1 MKFLRW
7 LFKSRQDESKQ
18 AVDQESL
25 QKELDQWL
33 IVTAENER
41 SGESAVFRIRM
52 TRPTVRDL
60 GFFTTAIS
68 VNWSYDTDTGMP
80 SPETKES
87 MDAFEDSV
95 DPITGDNEFAELM
108 YVATGGGKREWLIY
122 TSDQERFMNELNDL
136 LAGDEPYPLEIELYE
151 DPEWSIW
158 AEIAQ
163 AVEER
168 EDAN

>member
-1 MKFLRW
+1 MKFFRW
-7 LFKSRQDESKQ
+7 LFRSKQDEPTQ

-33 IVTAENER
+33 IVTAENEQ

-52 TRPTVRDL
+52 TRPTVPGIGSL
-60 GFFTTAIS
+60 STAIS
-68 VNWSYDTDTGMP
+68 INWSYDTDTGMP
-80 SPETKES
+80 SPETKEA

-95 DPITGDNEFAELM
+95 DPITGDNDFSELM
-108 YVATGGGKREWLIY
+108 YVATGGGKREWLFY
-122 TSDQERFMNELNDL
+122 SSDQDRFMKELNTL

-151 DPEWSIW
+151 DPEWTIW

-163 AVEER
+163 AIEER